1 MIGKGKLKGI
11 EKCTECACFNLRMAA
26 RAMTQLYDKA
36 IQPTGLRATQFPI
49 LAVLAMA
56 GSATITNLSS
66 LLVMDR
72 TTLARNL
79 KPLEKRGLVSIT
91 KGEDKRTKTVNLTD
105 EGADML
111 GDALPQW
118 EKAQTEV
125 VEAMGKDRWQSTL
138 ENLQRIPAL
147 FPLESTAVAT
157 APATHEAER

>member
-26 RAMTQLYDKA
+26 RAMTQVYDRA

-56 GSATITNLSS
+56 GASTITSLSS

-79 KPLEKRGLVSIT
+79 KPLEKRGFISIAR
-91 KGEDKRTKTVNLTD
+91 GEDKRTKTVTLTD
-105 EGADML
+105 KGADTL
-111 GDALPQW
+111 GNALPHW
-118 EKAQTEV
+118 EKAQTQV
-125 VEAMGKDRWQSTL
+125 VEAMGKTRWQSTL

-147 FPLESTAVAT
+147 FPLDSTAGA
-157 APATHEAER
+157 ASPAAEVER